1 MFTVKKM
8 ETLFCSFVL
17 LVVFWLLWRGVVW
30 MLRTGG
36 KNNLKFEPLT
46 PADLRVLEEAAA
58 RLMEELRA
66 TADECVAKIEAACA
80 QASQIKQRFDAAPTA
95 ADMQNPNWAG
105 CDISAPELARQVGL
119 TTGEIE
125 LMRSLRSFCSGHNK
139 NSTAHKADSESKIL
153 TFGSDS

>member
-1 MFTVKKM
+1 M

-17 LVVFWLLWRGVVW
+17 VLVFWLLWRGVVW
-30 MLRTGG
+30 MLRAGG

-80 QASQIKQRFDAAPTA
+80 QATQTKQRFDAATTA
-95 ADMQNPNWAG
+95 TDMQNPDWAR
-105 CDISAPELARQVGL
+105 CDISASELARQVGL

-125 LMRSLRSFCSGHNK
+125 LMRSLRSFCPGYNK
-139 NSTAHKADSESKIL
+139 DSTAQKPDSESKIL
-153 TFGSDS
+153 TLGSDS